1 VRLALGL
8 GFGVGFGSFLTAC
21 FLAVLAP
28 GCASERSSPECKDVC
43 RKQARCVDKASEAA
57 AAAAASTGSSGGDQ
71 TKFDQS
77 ECIAACT
84 SLQRDSEGA
93 KLVEQH
99 RACYA
104 GAGDDCTALLACP

>member
-1 VRLALGL
+1 MRLGPGLGL
-8 GFGVGFGSFLTAC
+8 RFGSFLTAG
-21 FLAVLAP
+21 FLAALTLS
-28 GCASERSSPECKDVC
+28 CASERSSPECKDVC
-43 RKQARCVDKASEAA
+43 RKQARCVDKTSEATAA
-57 AAAAASTGSSGGDQ
+57 AAAGSGDQ

-104 GAGDDCTALLACP
+104 RAEEDCAALLACP